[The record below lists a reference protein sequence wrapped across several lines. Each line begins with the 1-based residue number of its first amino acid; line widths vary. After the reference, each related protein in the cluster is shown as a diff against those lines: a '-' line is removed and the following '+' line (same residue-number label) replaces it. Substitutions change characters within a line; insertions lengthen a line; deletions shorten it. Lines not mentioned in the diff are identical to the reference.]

1 MVNNFESFS
10 GVGSTL
16 NTAPDL
22 LLVEVSFQNQ
32 NGLSLVVDTDLEA
45 KFFTE
50 GDSVPRLVS
59 TLTSSNPSGF
69 LIEGVIRASGIFYIV
84 RADPNLFDDNKLVR
98 VEWRAKVGGV
108 EFSPYPLVQHYV
120 KNKVRENILLSSEV
134 MQWVK
139 LELGF
144 PVVSLEVTEPQ
155 LVQAIENA
163 LRTYN
168 QYVPKYRFGVIQ
180 LVAGQ
185 NRYPIPNVGR
195 GIVRVDFIR
204 REGLPL
210 VCYTGDTCVKLLD
223 GTVKTMKELYDEYHG
238 TGKGFWVYSYDVENK
253 TIVPGWAHD
262 IDIIQ
267 RNAPIVEVILDDDT
281 KIRCTAGNKF
291 MLADG
296 SMIEAERLKPGDS
309 LMPLYT
315 RFQNLIKNG
324 TDKDKEYEQCYLPE
338 VGEWEFTHRLVARYK
353 YKDQLELLRAQ
364 GKQVIHH
371 INYNR
376 FDNRPENL
384 VFWSINEMVE
394 EVSGSKEYIRLNH
407 KVKVVI
413 FVGYEDVYDFVV
425 DKYHNFAVGGK
436 SQQPNNGSE
445 LQQKAGGWSWVF
457 GSNSDP
463 LFGR

>member
-1 MVNNFESFS
+1 MLQSFTGFTDRSTSVNA
-10 GVGSTL
+10 
-16 NTAPDL
+16 APDL
-22 LLVEVSFQNQ
+22 QVVSISFPNR
-32 NGLSLVVDTDLEA
+32 NGLGQLADPDIQVELLS
-45 KFFTE
+45 E
-50 GDSVPRLVS
+50 GDVAPRIVA
-59 TLTSSNPSGF
+59 TLTSSPVR
-69 LIEGVIRASGIFYIV
+69 IEGIIRASGIYY
-84 RADPNLFDDNKLVR
+84 LVR
-98 VEWRAKVGGV
+98 VPTQVFDKTKALIARWKARFNGI
-108 EFSPYPLVQHYV
+108 EFSPYPVEQFYKLADV
-120 KNKVRENILLSSEV
+120 NENIVINEELK
-134 MQWVK
+134 QWIK
-139 LELGF
+139 IELGF
-144 PVVSLEVTEPQ
+144 PMVVVELTETNIN
-155 LVQAIENA
+155 QAIENA
-163 LRTYN
+163 LRLYN
-168 QYVPKYRFGVIQ
+168 SYIPKLKFGTIQLIAGVNRYEIPEFGRGVI
-180 LVAGQ
+180 
-185 NRYPIPNVGR
+185 
-195 GIVRVDFIR
+195 RVDFIR

-436 SQQPNNGSE
+436 SQQPNNGSG